1 MIYCG
6 NCIEQM
12 KSLKSGSVNLIF
24 ADPPYF
30 LSNGGLSINSGK
42 VVSVNKGE
50 WDKKEN
56 YDDVRKFTYDWL
68 KECNRLLMDDGSM
81 WISCTHHNLYDLKSS
96 IEKLNMKIINVVIW
110 NKMDPPPLIYKT
122 RFKFSYEM
130 IIWCSKGK
138 SHFFDYQAMFKEHHE
153 EMTDVWLM
161 PAVSKN
167 EKLHGYHPTQK
178 PECLLE
184 RIIKCSS
191 KVGDVVLDPFSGS
204 GTTCVAA
211 KRLGRKYI
219 GIELNPKYCEI
230 ANLRLADIK

>member
-81 WISCTHHNLYDLKSS
+81 WISCTHHNLYDLKS
-96 IEKLNMKIINVVIW
+96 LM
-110 NKMDPPPLIYKT
+110 T
-122 RFKFSYEM
+122 AKFRGTFRRRRP
-130 IIWCSKGK
+130 CG
-138 SHFFDYQAMFKEHHE
+138 HC
-153 EMTDVWLM
+153 LR
-161 PAVSKN
+161 PAAPRPRRSARRT
-167 EKLHGYHPTQK
+167 EF
-178 PECLLE
+178 
-184 RIIKCSS
+184 R
-191 KVGDVVLDPFSGS
+191 SG
-204 GTTCVAA
+204 
-211 KRLGRKYI
+211 RR
-219 GIELNPKYCEI
+219 P
-230 ANLRLADIK
+230 

>member
-1 MIYCG
+1 
-6 NCIEQM
+6 
-12 KSLKSGSVNLIF
+12 
-24 ADPPYF
+24 
-30 LSNGGLSINSGK
+30 
-42 VVSVNKGE
+42 
-50 WDKKEN
+50 
-56 YDDVRKFTYDWL
+56 
-68 KECNRLLMDDGSM
+68 MDDGSM